1 MVVEAE
7 EEEDV
12 AWGGTGRDAPCTI
25 PEGIKVPS
33 GVPSLSMVVAIRVF
47 RSILREL
54 YERTGNFPNSRRVL
68 AKGNKSLWGGLS
80 GNQLRRQ
87 SPPPELS
94 TFVKQ
99 MTADN
104 PSPRAKDA
112 DAVTGRSASQQELWQ
127 LLHTLTG
134 AGTPNVFQ
142 FFVICLWLA
151 LIDVAELV
159 KSGDVEQVRLTLAH
173 AASCDNPSRIVHL
186 SPLPLA

>member
-1 MVVEAE
+1 M
-7 EEEDV
+7 
-12 AWGGTGRDAPCTI
+12 I
-25 PEGIKVPS
+25 
-33 GVPSLSMVVAIRVF
+33 VAIRVF

-68 AKGNKSLWGGLS
+68 AKGNESLWGGLS
-80 GNQLRRQ
+80 GDQLRRQ

-112 DAVTGRSASQQELWQ
+112 DAVTGRSTSQQELWQ

-159 KSGDVEQVRLTLAH
+159 KSGDVEQ
-173 AASCDNPSRIVHL
+173 ASYSSDSDDEMPMPNMSRGK
-186 SPLPLA
+186 